1 MSSSMQV
8 GVSRNWLNAFETL
21 EVNALVP
28 ERSRGVAQWCAGWQR
43 VADGTQGV
51 KRSLVDI
58 KTVKKL
64 SMLSDSWKLPTFFG
78 RSLKVCGE
86 TSSDFEVF
94 FFAVFLRVRVAGSI
108 KKIML
113 ATPMNAPLWSIDTT
127 STFQSSERA
136 STSESQ
142 LGVIKL
148 HRNCWKIHRR
158 AGRAQFWVVQV

>member
-1 MSSSMQV
+1 
-8 GVSRNWLNAFETL
+8 
-21 EVNALVP
+21 
-28 ERSRGVAQWCAGWQR
+28 

-94 FFAVFLRVRVAGSI
+94 FFRCFSAGSSCRQYQENHAGNTNECSTLVNRYHQHFPI
-108 KKIML
+108 FRK
-113 ATPMNAPLWSIDTT
+113 SINIGIPAWCNKVT
-127 STFQSSERA
+127 
-136 STSESQ
+136 
-142 LGVIKL
+142 
-148 HRNCWKIHRR
+148 
-158 AGRAQFWVVQV
+158 